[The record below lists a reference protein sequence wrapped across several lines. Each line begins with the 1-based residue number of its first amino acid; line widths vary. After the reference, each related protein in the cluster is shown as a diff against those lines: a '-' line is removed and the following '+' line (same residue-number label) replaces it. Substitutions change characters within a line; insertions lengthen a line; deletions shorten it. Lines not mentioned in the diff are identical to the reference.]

1 MYGWVYAKITQR
13 LDHISAT
20 TAPNSIRLP
29 LLESYDLILFFHGKK
44 SLVYRYNRLL
54 YWSIKGWVLTK
65 HGHEKS
71 ACIMEGGFLSD
82 KIRDNLIKL
91 FDGFNLHRVFGLS
104 LTGPLIAGAD
114 DSGLTMFS

>member
-1 MYGWVYAKITQR
+1 MLSRRVF
-13 LDHISAT
+13 SAGGALWFTPT
-20 TAPNSIRLP
+20 TGNCLHSGSICLFDP
-29 LLESYDLILFFHGKK
+29 PTIDSVGFGALLHCEG
-44 SLVYRYNRLL
+44 R
-54 YWSIKGWVLTK
+54 VLTK

-114 DSGLTMFS
+114 DSVLTLFSYY